1 MSLKLAVTSQF
12 AKQDARKPLLQHAPL
27 FGTYMV
33 SARVHMCSHMCVH
46 AKVCVCIPECV
57 CVYICTCILRPETDT
72 HHKDRCKEASPR
84 PHLKTCSFLRHVSAH
99 GMVFAY
105 VHVCSHMCVHIQV
118 CGYTFARA
126 CGSQSLTSNVFFPII
141 YFFIHVTSQ
150 SQLPLPPLL
159 PVPPLQIPLPLLP
172 SLLLREGEA
181 SLGYHP
187 TVGHGVSAV
196 LSTSSSTEAQRGS
209 PSRRRGS
216 NGRQQSQ

>member
-150 SQLPLPPLL
+150 SKPPPSFPSQSRLYKSL
-159 PVPPLQIPLPLLP
+159 PVNTTLNEVSWQLGGLQ
-172 SLLLREGEA
+172 LLLSSCLGFL
-181 SLGYHP
+181 SLFQFP
-187 TVGHGVSAV
+187 FFF
-196 LSTSSSTEAQRGS
+196 L
-209 PSRRRGS
+209 PWPL
-216 NGRQQSQ
+216 